1 MSELKARVWS
11 GYNIN
16 SLVCTAMA
24 EPKTKFWSRL
34 NIYLGL
40 YHNGRTKDKNFM
52 KWNGFLICTA
62 MAEPK
67 AGVLG
72 EEEEESSLTCTAMAK
87 SGAMREPW
95 ISPSNLSK
103 QVVCVLLLFLYM
115 VCVCKFSSG
124 RNDQRPTLEQSGIL
138 VFIGLGVQQWP
149 LEAAARAKE
158 STCTSLWC
166 RTWERERGWMVERG

>member
-1 MSELKARVWS
+1 
-11 GYNIN
+11 
-16 SLVCTAMA
+16 MA

-52 KWNGFLICTA
+52 KWKSSLICTA

-72 EEEEESSLTCTAMAK
+72 EGEEEISLTCTAMAK

-138 VFIGLGVQQWP
+138 VFIGEQRRACCLSVPVGAALCIWP
-149 LEAAARAKE
+149 HRHRADRGK
-158 STCTSLWC
+158 
-166 RTWERERGWMVERG
+166 TWARGWLRQWTILASFRGCASL